1 MLTRDDILKAEDMA
15 IERVDVPEW
24 SPNGNKKDDAF
35 VFVRN
40 MTGRERDAFE
50 KTIFT
55 QRGKKQIV
63 NMENFR
69 AKLFVHSVCDDKG
82 ELLFTDG
89 DVKDLSGKSAAPLQR
104 VFDVASRLSGISSR
118 DVEELTEE
126 LEESPFDDSASD

>member
-1 MLTRDDILKAEDMA
+1 MLSRDDILNAEDMT
-15 IERVDVPEW
+15 IERVDLPEW
-24 SPNGNKKDDAF
+24 SPNGHKDEAF

-50 KTIFT
+50 KTIVQ
-55 QRGKKQIV
+55 QRGKKSVV

-69 AKLFVHSVCDDKG
+69 AKLFVHSVCDEQG
-82 ELLFTDG
+82 ELLFSDA
-89 DVKDLSGKSAAPLQR
+89 DVKALSEKSAAPLQR

-126 LEESPFDDSASD
+126 LEENPFDGSASD

>member
-24 SPNGNKKDDAF
+24 SPNGSKDDAF

-40 MTGRERDAFE
+40 MTGHERDAFE

-55 QRGKKQIV
+55 QRGKKQIL

-82 ELLFTDG
+82 ELLFTDS

-126 LEESPFDDSASD
+126 LEESPFEDSASD